1 MYDYSKKI
9 SKPGTIVIFIVLL
22 LACSSNKKVQ
32 GIDEMPACLS
42 AKIKTMASDANAGSP
57 LSVTRFTYKQQTVY
71 YMVSPCCDKF
81 NVVYDSACNI
91 LGHPDGGLTGTG
103 DGKMPDFRKE
113 ASNEKL
119 IWEINK
125 Q

>member
-1 MYDYSKKI
+1 MR
-9 SKPGTIVIFIVLL
+9 KPITITIFIVLM

-42 AKIKTMASDANAGSP
+42 AKIKAMASDANAGSP

-81 NVVYDSACNI
+81 NIVYDSACNI
-91 LGHPDGGLTGTG
+91 LGHPDGGLTGRG
-103 DGKMPDFRKE
+103 DGKMPDFRRE
-113 ASNEKL
+113 ASNEKM

>member
-1 MYDYSKKI
+1 M
-9 SKPGTIVIFIVLL
+9 SKPITLAIFIVLL
-22 LACSSNKKVQ
+22 FACSANKKVQ

-42 AKIKTMASDANAGSP
+42 AKIKAMASDPKAGSP
-57 LSVTRFTYKQQTVY
+57 LSVTRVTYKGHTVY

-91 LGHPDGGLTGTG
+91 LGHPDGGLTGKG

-113 ASNEKL
+113 ASNEKV
-119 IWEINK
+119 IWQVNK
-125 Q
+125 QE